1 MVTENVKRVEEL
13 ILLVNAAAYTSVMPV
28 KHDEALRHYI

>member
-1 MVTENVKRVEEL
+1 MLTGNVKRVEEL
-13 ILLVNAAAYTSVMPV
+13 ILLVNAAETSVMPV